1 MPAGDVDHWPVHIL
15 VADPRMADRDSSTGM
30 EPMTERRFARGLY
43 SLTLAAVTVITVTGC
58 AGGSSG
64 SIASSA
70 AGIEASA
77 DEDRARNSAA
87 APLPTMEH
95 SPVISVTAGDG
106 SCVTTAQNVAA
117 SRYAIIVHN
126 SGDQAASVFLYGAG
140 GTVVADIADVGTA
153 AEREL
158 DDVVLSAGVYNF
170 ACSSDAT
177 GSEVQTPLTV
187 TG

>member
-1 MPAGDVDHWPVHIL
+1 MK
-15 VADPRMADRDSSTGM
+15 
-30 EPMTERRFARGLY
+30 ERRFAGGLY
-43 SLTLAAVTVITVTGC
+43 SLTLATVITVTGC

-77 DEDRARNSAA
+77 DEDRARNSAT
-87 APLPTMEH
+87 PLSTVEH
-95 SPVISVTAGDG
+95 SPVISVTAGDD
-106 SCVTTAQNVAA
+106 SCVTTVQNVAA
-117 SRYAIIVHN
+117 GRYAIIVHN
-126 SGDQAASVFLYGAG
+126 SGDRAASVLLYGAG

-153 AEREL
+153 AEREVE
-158 DDVVLSAGVYNF
+158 DVVLSAGVYNF